1 MGTGSIM
8 DEAIAWHVRLR
19 GPAADGALW
28 AEFTAWME
36 ADPAHADAYDAV
48 ALADDRLSDE
58 LAAAEAPAETP
69 ANVGP
74 FATNDNEPGPRPR
87 YRRPAFLS
95 IAASLILALFLSPM
109 LFRAPGIE
117 VITTRPGETREIAL
131 ADGSTIGLNGG
142 TTIAL
147 DRKAERFARL
157 DSGEAIFTIRHDDA
171 RPFVVETGDGRLRDL
186 GTVFNVRQ
194 SVNGLEVGVS
204 EGSVQYDPGVA
215 AVTLTAGKQL
225 RVRRGQSKVVVT
237 TIDPASVGG
246 WRQGRLSYHDAPLAT
261 IALDLSRSLGTPVT
275 VSPDLASRRFSGVIR
290 IDRDEARLF
299 RQLES
304 LLGVHAHHSG
314 KGWQL
319 TR

>member
-8 DEAIAWHVRLR
+8 DEAIAWHVRLQ
-19 GPAADGALW
+19 GPAADGVLW

-36 ADPAHADAYDAV
+36 ADSAHVDAYDAV

-58 LAAAEAPAETP
+58 LAETRASENDAPL
-69 ANVGP
+69 
-74 FATNDNEPGPRPR
+74 ATNDNEPGVRPW
-87 YRRPAFLS
+87 YRRTAFLS

-109 LFRAPGIE
+109 LLRSPGME
-117 VITTRPGETREIAL
+117 AITTQPGETREIAL
-131 ADGSTIGLNGG
+131 GDGSTIALNGG
-142 TTIAL
+142 TTIHL

-157 DSGEAIFTIRHDDA
+157 DSGEAIFTIKHDSA
-171 RPFVVETGDGRLRDL
+171 RPFVVETGDGTLRDL
-186 GTVFNVRQ
+186 GTIFNVRQ
-194 SVNGLEVGVS
+194 SASGLEVGVS
-204 EGSVQYDPGVA
+204 EGSVQYDPGVQ
-215 AVTLTAGKQL
+215 AVTVTAGRQL
-225 RVRRGQSKVVVT
+225 RVQRGKSKAVVT

-246 WRQGRLSYHDAPLAT
+246 WRQGRLSYHDASLAT
-261 IALDLSRSLGTPVT
+261 IALDLTRSLGTPVT

-290 IDRDEARLF
+290 VDRDEAKLF

-304 LLGVHAHHSG
+304 LLGVHARHSA

>member
-8 DEAIAWHVRLR
+8 DEAIAWHVRLQ
-19 GPAADGALW
+19 GPAADGVLW

-58 LAAAEAPAETP
+58 LAETKAPEKDAP
-69 ANVGP
+69 L
-74 FATNDNEPGPRPR
+74 ATNDNEPGVRPW
-87 YRRPAFLS
+87 YRRTAFLS

-109 LFRAPGIE
+109 LLRSPGME
-117 VITTRPGETREIAL
+117 AITTQPGETREIAL
-131 ADGSTIGLNGG
+131 GDGSTIALNGG
-142 TTIAL
+142 TTIHL

-157 DSGEAIFTIRHDDA
+157 DSGEAIFTIKHDSA
-171 RPFVVETGDGRLRDL
+171 RPFVVETGDGTLRDL
-186 GTVFNVRQ
+186 GTIFNVRQ
-194 SVNGLEVGVS
+194 SASGLEVGVS
-204 EGSVQYDPGVA
+204 EGIVQYDPGAA
-215 AVTLTAGKQL
+215 AVTVTAGRQL
-225 RVRRGQSKVVVT
+225 RVQRGKSRAVVT

-246 WRQGRLSYHDAPLAT
+246 WRQGRLSYHDASLAT
-261 IALDLSRSLGTPVT
+261 IALDLTRSLGTPVT

-290 IDRDEARLF
+290 VDRDEAKLF

-304 LLGVHAHHSG
+304 LLGVHARHSA